1 MKDVGTIIRNATL
14 ICLSDEHPDPLRSD
28 LLVRDGLIELIGEIP
43 SVLGLEEFDAAG
55 CLVMP
60 GLVNAHMHCWQTGL
74 RGMALNLTLPDYLGL
89 IHGAIAPRL
98 APDDMAV
105 ANRCAAFNQLNSGTT
120 TIADWCHNIITQE
133 HAEAAIE
140 GLQDARIRAVFLHGF
155 PLRARDG
162 SRADIAT
169 LCHDRA
175 ALVRLQDG
183 VLRAQEGLV
192 NLGMAILGPHYSE
205 AEAATADLELA
216 HELGAIASMH
226 HSGGPA
232 RSQNGWTQVEERG
245 LLDRTVN
252 IVHGNSFSD
261 QELLRLTELGVSFT
275 VTPEVEMSAGHGD
288 PITNRLLTLEVSPS
302 LGVDIESG
310 ISAEMLTVARF
321 GLAEQRAADHR
332 AARASG
338 LPFAVKNRTTAR
350 DALLWATVRGAAAL
364 GLEEK
369 TGQLRTG
376 MAADLIVIDTRHLNL
391 AGGNDPYA
399 TALNASAENIEAVMV
414 AGDWR
419 KRDGKLVG
427 VDLGLETDRLLESQ
441 VKLTAAS

>member
-1 MKDVGTIIRNATL
+1 MNHPRTAIRNATL
-14 ICLSDEHPDPLRSD
+14 ICLSPEHPDPLRAD
-28 LLVRDGLIELIGEIP
+28 LLVHEGRIEAIGIIP
-43 SVLGLEEFDAAG
+43 SLPDLEEFDATG

-60 GLVNAHMHCWQTGL
+60 GFVNAHMHCWQTGL
-74 RGMALNLTLPDYLGL
+74 RGMATDLTLPNYLGL
-89 IHGAIAPRL
+89 IHAAMAPRFT
-98 APDDMAV
+98 PDDMAI
-105 ANRCAAFNQLNSGTT
+105 AGQCAALNQLDSGTT
-120 TIADWCHNIITQE
+120 TVADWCHNIITPE
-133 HAEAAIE
+133 HADAAIQ

-162 SRADIAT
+162 SKADIAT

-183 VLRAQEGLV
+183 VLRAQDGLV
-192 NLGMAILGPHYSE
+192 KLGMAILGPHYSE

-232 RSQNGWTQVEERG
+232 RSQGGWANVEERG
-245 LLDRTVN
+245 LLDCTVN

-288 PITNRLLTLEVSPS
+288 PITNRLLTLGSGPS

-310 ISAEMLTVARF
+310 ISAEMLTVARLA
-321 GLAEQRAADHR
+321 LAEQRAADHR
-332 AARASG
+332 AARAAG
-338 LPFAVKNRTTAR
+338 LPFAAMNRTTAR

-369 TGQLRTG
+369 TGQLRSG

-391 AGGNDPYA
+391 AGGNDPFA
-399 TALNASAENIEAVMV
+399 TALNASAENIVAVMV

-427 VDLGLETDRLLESQ
+427 ADLGRETGRLLESQ
-441 VKLTAAS
+441 ARLLAAP